1 MVEVADGLSEP
12 QELVLFATTIK
23 DNILFSKKDATM
35 EEVVVVAK
43 AAHAHHFICELPD
56 GYDT

>member
-1 MVEVADGLSEP
+1 MAEVADELSEP

-23 DNILFSKKDATM
+23 ENMFFEKKDATM
-35 EEVVVVAK
+35 EEVVIVAK
-43 AAHAHHFICELPD
+43 VAHAHHFICELPN